1 MRICGMFGHKVRG
14 RDGKTYLNVD
24 SAKEFDFKNPE
35 KYLAENGEMSIKLEG
50 RKRTV
55 GHDDV
60 TK

>member
-35 KYLAENGEMSIKLEG
+35 KYLAEN
-50 RKRTV
+50 
-55 GHDDV
+55 
-60 TK
+60 